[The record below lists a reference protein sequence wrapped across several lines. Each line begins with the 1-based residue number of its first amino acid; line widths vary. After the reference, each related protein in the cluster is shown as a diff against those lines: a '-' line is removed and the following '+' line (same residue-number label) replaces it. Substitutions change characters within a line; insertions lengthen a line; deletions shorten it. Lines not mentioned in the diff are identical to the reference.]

1 MMILG
6 NFRYEFVLSN
16 FVIKNLEKKIK
27 KNSVFN
33 ILYLM
38 QVKNR

>member
-1 MMILG
+1 MMILS

-16 FVIKNLEKKIK
+16 FVIKNSEKKIK
-27 KNSVFN
+27 MNSEFN
-33 ILYLM
+33 MLYLM

>member
-27 KNSVFN
+27 NEFRV
-33 ILYLM
+33 
-38 QVKNR
+38 